1 MCLCAVQT
9 FGKVGEEMGGLATRK
24 RRGACEEGVLKMYQL
39 GTKEHARRK
48 RSSLAPSIRSF
59 EVEA

>member
-1 MCLCAVQT
+1 MA
-9 FGKVGEEMGGLATRK
+9 ARK
-24 RRGACEEGVLKMYQL
+24 RRGRAPEEGVLKMYQL